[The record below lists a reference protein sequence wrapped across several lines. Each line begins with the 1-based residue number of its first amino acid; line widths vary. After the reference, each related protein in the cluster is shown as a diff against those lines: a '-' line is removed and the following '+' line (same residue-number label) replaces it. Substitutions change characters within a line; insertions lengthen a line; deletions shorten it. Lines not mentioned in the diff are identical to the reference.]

1 MFTSA
6 FFIRCL
12 IAVLVAI
19 LALAVIPAVLRLV
32 GFPVNGDVVL
42 IIRAVVA
49 IVALFYIFRGTSI
62 A

>member
-1 MFTSA
+1 MFTQS

-12 IAVLVAI
+12 IAVLVAV
-19 LALAVIPAVLRLV
+19 LALAVIPAVLRLI
-32 GFPVNGDVVL
+32 GFSTTPDVEL

-49 IVALFYIFRGTSI
+49 IVALFYIFKGSTL